1 MPRQWLRRLRTL
13 FQSRSERPSSDD
25 SMDEPLAKGV
35 GHLESQCEIVV
46 GLDFGTSVTKV
57 VVRTPDLPGERAV
70 PVDFRNVGQEDNT
83 FLIPSQ
89 IWLNKGSVCRLA
101 KTEGAES
108 IANLKVRLFEHRE
121 LGPEGNGESFGAL
134 DAEALATAYLA
145 LVLIRVQRW
154 FMESQRDVIGHFTS
168 FNWSFNLG
176 VPSPHVGDNRQSRR
190 FLRVGA
196 GAWMLAEDSL
206 RRGQDDV
213 SLDEASACLERAA
226 RMEGQGESDDQLTC
240 DFTIVPEIVA
250 AAVGYARSNERND
263 GLHMMI
269 DVGASTMDVCS
280 FLLGT
285 RQGDDKYSLCTADV
299 DFLGMVEFQV
309 CSTDREKAD
318 LKEKCSRM
326 LRLAVRELRTA
337 KAPNESV
344 WTLGNSLPVLLIGGG
359 SKEAFYQGLV
369 GDLERA
375 IWDRFRV
382 KNDGVSQPTLP
393 VPNTVTH
400 KKAEFHRLAVAWGL
414 SYRRDDIGDIIPPQ
428 QVGSVQPIKR
438 SFKPM
443 LTKDEM

>member
-1 MPRQWLRRLRTL
+1 MPRQWLRRLCTL
-13 FQSRSERPSSDD
+13 FQSRSERPPSDD
-25 SMDEPLAKGV
+25 NADEPLVKGV

-89 IWLNKGSVCRLA
+89 MWLTEGRVCRLS
-101 KTEGAES
+101 KTEAAES
-108 IANLKVRLFEHRE
+108 IADLKVGLFEHRE
-121 LGPEGNGESFGAL
+121 LGPESNGESLGAL
-134 DAEALATAYLA
+134 DPEALATAYLA

-176 VPSPHVGDNRQSRR
+176 VPSPHVGDSPQSRR

-196 GAWMLAEDSL
+196 AAWMLAEDSL
-206 RRGQDDV
+206 GRGQDDV
-213 SLDEASACLERAA
+213 SLTEASACLEQAEK
-226 RMEGQGESDDQLTC
+226 MQGQGGSHDQLTC
-240 DFTIVPEIVA
+240 DFAIVPEIVA

-299 DFLGMVEFQV
+299 DFLGMVEFEG
-309 CSTDREKAD
+309 CSTGREKAD
-318 LKEKCSRM
+318 LNERCSRM
-326 LRLAVRELRTA
+326 LRLAVRELRTE
-337 KAPNESV
+337 KAPYESV
-344 WTLGNSLPVLLIGGG
+344 WTPGNALPVLLIGGG
-359 SKEAFYQGLV
+359 SKEAFYRDLVDGLE
-369 GDLERA
+369 LA

-382 KNDGVSQPTLP
+382 NNGGVTQPTLP

-400 KKAEFHRLAVAWGL
+400 ERAEFHRLAVAWGL
-414 SYRRDDIGDIIPPQ
+414 SYRRDDIGDIIPPE